1 VLQEFKD
8 FINRGNVVD
17 LAVAV
22 IIGAAFTQVVTSFTT
37 DILGGV
43 LALLGGQPNFDSL
56 DVTIGDT
63 TIVYG
68 RFLTAI
74 VNFLLVAWVMFLVV
88 KALNKMQSMGR
99 KKEEEA
105 EEAALTEVELLTEIR
120 DLLKFRG

>member
-1 VLQEFKD
+1 MLQEFKD

-22 IIGAAFTQVVTSFTT
+22 IIGAAFTQVITAFTN

-56 DVTIGDT
+56 DLTIGDT

-68 RFLTAI
+68 RFLTAV

-88 KALNKMQSMGR
+88 KALNKMQDLGR
-99 KKEEEA
+99 RKEEGVEA
-105 EEAALTEVELLTEIR
+105 VALTEVELLTEIR
-120 DLLKFRG
+120 DLLRVRD